1 VTRTDGPP
9 RAVFIA
15 AIAVALAVLV
25 GVLVVAANREPAPV
39 PIAAVPAPKASD
51 PACTSLLSALP
62 DSLGDFEHAEA
73 APPAP
78 EGTAAWRAG
87 EQTVILRC
95 GLDRPVDFVVGA
107 PLQMVDDVT
116 WFRVAEAD
124 RITWFAVDRPVY
136 VALTLPENS
145 GPAPIQQVSKAI
157 SETLPAKEIDPAPV
171 G

>member
-1 VTRTDGPP
+1 VNRIDGPP
-9 RAVFIA
+9 RAVFVA

-25 GVLVVAANREPAPV
+25 GVLVVAANRDPAPV
-39 PIAAVPAPKASD
+39 PIAAVPAPQAAD
-51 PACTSLLSALP
+51 PACASLLSALP
-62 DSLGDFEHAEA
+62 DSLGEFERAQA
-73 APPAP
+73 VPPAP

-95 GLDRPVDFVVGA
+95 GLDRPADFVVGA

-145 GPAPIQQVSKAI
+145 GPAPIQQVSRAI
-157 SETLPAKEIDPAPV
+157 SETLPAQEIDPAPV